1 MPWRETS
8 PVNERRHFI
17 DAHQRGELGIAELCR
32 RFGISRKTGY
42 KWLER
47 FYADGADDEEA
58 LRDRSRR
65 PHSHPRSVPT
75 WLEEAI
81 VHARQ
86 QRPHW
91 GPKKLRA
98 VLVHRNPG
106 VELPALS
113 TFAKIFRRQG
123 LVRPRRRSRR
133 TPPSSAPFG
142 AVAAPNALWC
152 VDFKG
157 HFAVGRV
164 RCHPLTVMDA
174 YSRYLIACV
183 ALRRPDAAHVRR
195 AFERIFDEFG
205 LPEAIRTDNGPPF
218 ASPTAGGLSRLS
230 SWWLKL
236 GIRHERI
243 APGKPQQNGR
253 HERMHRT
260 LKQETAM
267 PPAASLPAQQRAFDR
282 FRRDYN
288 HERPHE
294 ALGQQT
300 PVSWYELSR
309 RPLPVPS
316 WGRDFPYSDDF
327 ETLRTDKHGV
337 ARWHG
342 YSLPISSALRHELL
356 GLDPIAP
363 DTWQVYFGPLD
374 LGRIEPPASGR
385 FRLRFE
391 RASDPRRDRGAAPPG
406 PPV

>member
-1 MPWRETS
+1 
-8 PVNERRHFI
+8 VNERKHFI
-17 DAHQRGELGIAELCR
+17 DAHQRGELSVSELCR

-47 FYADGADDEEA
+47 FYGDGGDDEA

-65 PHSHPRSVPT
+65 PRSHPRAVAT

-81 VHARQ
+81 VQARQ

-106 VELPALS
+106 VELPAVS

-123 LVRPRRRSRR
+123 LVRPRRRARR

-157 HFAVGRV
+157 HFAVGRA

-174 YSRYLIACV
+174 HSRYLIACL
-183 ALRRPDAAHVRR
+183 ALRRPDAERVRR

-205 LPEAIRTDNGPPF
+205 LPEAIRSDNGPPF

-230 SWWLKL
+230 CWWLKL

-267 PPAASLPAQQRAFDR
+267 PPACSLPAQQRAFDR

-300 PVSWYELSR
+300 PASWYEPSR

-316 WGRDFPYSDDF
+316 WGRDFAYPEDF
-327 ETLRTDKHGV
+327 DTVRTDKHGV

-342 YSLPISSALRHELL
+342 HSLPISSALRHELL
-356 GLDPIAP
+356 GLEPIGP
-363 DTWQVYFGPLD
+363 DRWQLYFGLLL
-374 LGRIEPPASGR
+374 LGRIERPASGR
-385 FRLRFE
+385 FRLAFAR
-391 RASDPRRDRGAAPPG
+391 SSGPQKDRVAPPPG